1 MKFYMSINDLI
12 GWIIILG
19 GGGGVALFVIIWII
33 ASVIEKFHDFKSWRE
48 KKKREREANGD

>member
-19 GGGGVALFVIIWII
+19 GVVLFIIIWII

-48 KKKREREANGD
+48 KKKREREANGE

>member
-19 GGGGVALFVIIWII
+19 GGSSIICNNMDNCISYRKI
-33 ASVIEKFHDFKSWRE
+33 S
-48 KKKREREANGD
+48 